1 MCAVC
6 IYIVYTLYIYTNI
19 LIIIHTYICGFPKM
33 GDPQVTIRFSR
44 FGDHLQPD
52 IPAEAITRMASK
64 AKVVPQTV
72 RMGLGKLLAIFGSF
86 WV

>member
-1 MCAVC
+1 
-6 IYIVYTLYIYTNI
+6 
-19 LIIIHTYICGFPKM
+19 M